1 MVETN
6 GTTSGI
12 NMNYIEL
19 EKTLAELGKRLPPE
33 SHLTLIGGSALLLLG
48 SPRLTMDIDFVGDD
62 IKPNELHR
70 QVIQIAQEL
79 KIQMEPVPLDRFI
92 PLPQGNEKRAIH
104 IAQFGNLNIYVA
116 DPYSIALSKT
126 DRGLDSDFE
135 DLVFLIQTSH
145 INLKELESIVQNAV
159 SKAGKFD
166 LHPDILVHLEELKS
180 RLK

>member
-1 MVETN
+1 MDY
-6 GTTSGI
+6 S
-12 NMNYIEL
+12 EL
-19 EKTLAELGKRLPPE
+19 EKALTELGNRLPTE

-48 SPRLTMDIDFVGDD
+48 SPRLTMDIDFIGDD
-62 IKPNELHR
+62 LKPSELHR
-70 QVIQIAQEL
+70 QVIQIAREL

-92 PLPQGNEKRAIH
+92 PLPKGNEERVIH
-104 IAQFGNLNIYVA
+104 IAQFGNLSIEIA
-116 DPYSIALSKT
+116 DPYSIALSKV

-145 INLKELESIVQNAV
+145 ISLKELESIVQNAV

-166 LHPDILVHLEELKS
+166 LHPDILAHLQELKS